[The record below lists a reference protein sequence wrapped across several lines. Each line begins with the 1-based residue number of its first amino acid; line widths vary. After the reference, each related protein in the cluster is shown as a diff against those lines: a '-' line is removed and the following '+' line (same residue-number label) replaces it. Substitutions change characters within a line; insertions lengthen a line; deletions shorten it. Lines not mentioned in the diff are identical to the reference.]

1 MRKKKF
7 ENKIEEFVEKG
18 DATITERNEYI
29 TTVTFNDKMA
39 LITIGCNND
48 RIITVNCNKIKYY
61 PNNNEISMHQYQ
73 NDVFIGFSPVASI
86 KEIYI

>member
-7 ENKIEEFVEKG
+7 EGKIEEFVEKC

-29 TTVTFNDKMA
+29 TIVTFNNKMA
-39 LITIGCNND
+39 LVAIGCNND
-48 RIITVNCNKIKYY
+48 RIATVNCNKIKYY
-61 PNNNEISMHQYQ
+61 PNNNEISMHQ
-73 NDVFIGFSPVASI
+73 NDVYIGFSPVASI